1 MIIELRIIHVN
12 INHLYLTQVY
22 YQQIRNGPIEMEQAR
37 GSGVRSKDETHML
50 NTDVNMKH

>member
-12 INHLYLTQVY
+12 INYLYLTQVY

-37 GSGVRSKDETHML
+37 GSGVRLKDETHML
-50 NTDVNMKH
+50 NTDANMKH